1 MTLIKY
7 NRPDT
12 DFFGSKFSDVLD
24 EFFNEAVSNRKHSF
38 VPRIDVSETE
48 KQYEIDVQLPG
59 MKRED
64 IKVQLE
70 DGRLNISGE
79 RKLENE
85 TEGKTFHKVESSY
98 GSFTRV
104 FQLPDN
110 IDQDS
115 VKATYEN
122 GILTVSIGKSKDKV
136 QKQISIK

>member
-48 KQYEIDVQLPG
+48 KQYEIEVQLPG

-64 IKVQLE
+64 ITVQLE

-98 GSFTRV
+98 GSFTRA

-110 IDQDS
+110 IDQES

-122 GILTVSIGKSKDKV
+122 GILTI
-136 QKQISIK
+136 